1 MSISKNLAFSVA
13 EYRRRL
19 HLVQE
24 VMFRKG
30 LDYVILDEPEM
41 MAWLAGYSVSE
52 NCWRACVVPRS
63 GDPFLL
69 VRSLDYPPARERS
82 WLNDYLV
89 FSDWEDPLELLAAEL
104 GKRGLPLDRIGAD
117 FQSNSFTVHRHQWLV
132 KRLPQTEFVDLERAI
147 WDLRMVKSA
156 EEIDH
161 CRIACA
167 KLDEALAL
175 TISEIKEGSPQQ
187 STAAA
192 AASAYYKLG
201 FDDGFVGPITVASD
215 WDSIHGFMG
224 DAPYKK
230 GDIVHIELLPRYR
243 AYTVRIMRSVVVGA
257 ASDAQ
262 RSAMQTLIDL
272 QDEQIAAMRP
282 GAAARDIDAIVREGV
297 VKAGLRP
304 DYKNITGYT
313 LGVTPLVS
321 QHTSDL
327 YRCFLPNSQWVLE
340 EGMIL
345 HMYTSAA
352 GLAMSETV
360 LVTRTGGERLT
371 HAPRKLF
378 EVI

>member
-1 MSISKNLAFSVA
+1 MGISKKLAFSVA

-19 HLVQE
+19 DLVQN
-24 VMFRKG
+24 VMFSRE

-52 NCWRACVVPRS
+52 NCWRACVVPKS

-89 FSDWEDPLELLAAEL
+89 FADWEDPLEILAAEL
-104 GKRGLPLDRIGAD
+104 DKRRLPLNRIGVD
-117 FQSNSFTVHRHQWLV
+117 FQSNSFTIHRHQWFA
-132 KRLPQTEFVDLERAI
+132 KRLVQTEFVDLERAA
-147 WDLRMVKSA
+147 WDLRMVKSP

-161 CRIACA
+161 CRNACA

-175 TISEIKEGSPQQ
+175 TMSAIKEGVPQQ
-187 STAAA
+187 NAAA
-192 AASAYYKLG
+192 AAAAAYYKLG
-201 FDDGFVGPITVASD
+201 FDDGYVGPITVASD

-243 AYTVRIMRSVVVGA
+243 AYTVRIMRSVIVGA
-257 ASDAQ
+257 ASDPQ
-262 RSAMQTLIDL
+262 KRAMQSLVDL
-272 QDEQIAAMRP
+272 QDQQIAAMRP
-282 GAAARDIDAIVREGV
+282 GAVARDIDAIVREGV

-327 YRCFLPNSQWVLE
+327 YRCFLPTSQWLLE

-352 GLAMSETV
+352 GLAISETI
-360 LVTRTGGERLT
+360 LVTKTGGERLT
-371 HAPRKLF
+371 QTPRQLF
-378 EVI
+378 EAV

>member
-1 MSISKNLAFSVA
+1 MGISKDLAFSVA

-24 VMFRKG
+24 VMSRKE

-52 NCWRACVVPRS
+52 NCWRSCVVPSS

-69 VRSLDYPPARERS
+69 VRSLDYPPARQRS
-82 WLNDYLV
+82 WLDDYLV
-89 FSDWEDPLELLAAEL
+89 FSDWEEPLEILAAEL
-104 GKRGLPLDRIGAD
+104 DRRGLSVNRIGAD
-117 FQSNSFTVHRHQWLV
+117 FQSNSFTVHRHQWLG
-132 KRLPQTEFVDLERAI
+132 KRLPKTEFVDLERAA

-156 EEIDH
+156 EEIEH
-161 CRIACA
+161 CRIACGM
-167 KLDEALAL
+167 LDEALAL
-175 TISEIKEGSPQQ
+175 TIAEIKEGSSQQ
-187 STAAA
+187 GTAAA
-192 AASAYYKLG
+192 AAAAYYKLG

-243 AYTVRIMRSVVVGA
+243 AYTVRIMRSVVVGS

-262 RSAMQTLIDL
+262 KRIMQTLIDL

-282 GAAARDIDAIVREGV
+282 GAVARDIDAIVREGV
-297 VKAGLRP
+297 IKAGLRP

-352 GLAMSETV
+352 GFAMSETV
-360 LVTRTGGERLT
+360 LVTRMGGERLT
-371 HAPRKLF
+371 QAPRDLF